1 MCPLPLD
8 AVGYVSKLWRKR
20 DLNVYFMK
28 PHPQEDTILSWA
40 AEWSKY
46 CAIIFYKTSSPQNSD
61 IRIDFNAGIKARLV
75 LLRYSLV
82 PRPSLDLLLLRATL
96 KAGRLREGLGT
107 RLTQVHVVL
116 H

>member
-28 PHPQEDTILSWA
+28 PHPQEDIILSWA

-82 PRPSLDLLLLRATL
+82 PRPSLNLLLFACNI
-96 KAGRLREGLGT
+96 
-107 RLTQVHVVL
+107 
-116 H
+116 

>member
-8 AVGYVSKLWRKR
+8 AVGFVSKLWRKH

-61 IRIDFNAGIKARLV
+61 IRVDFNAGKLDLYFLHLINGCNNQTKDELLLTWLMISYSIKA
-75 LLRYSLV
+75 LL
-82 PRPSLDLLLLRATL
+82 A
-96 KAGRLREGLGT
+96 
-107 RLTQVHVVL
+107 
-116 H
+116 

>member
-1 MCPLPLD
+1 MYIIIATDDPMCPLPLD

-46 CAIIFYKTSSPQNSD
+46 CAIIFYKTSSAQNSD
-61 IRIDFNAGIKARLV
+61 IRVDFNAGKLDPYFLDIV
-75 LLRYSLV
+75 L
-82 PRPSLDLLLLRATL
+82 P
-96 KAGRLREGLGT
+96 
-107 RLTQVHVVL
+107 
-116 H
+116 

>member
-46 CAIIFYKTSSPQNSD
+46 CAIIFYMTSSPQNSD
-61 IRIDFNAGIKARLV
+61 IRIDFNAGKLDLYFSDSIKADSQYDARSSIALI
-75 LLRYSLV
+75 S
-82 PRPSLDLLLLRATL
+82 
-96 KAGRLREGLGT
+96 
-107 RLTQVHVVL
+107 
-116 H
+116 